1 MSAEDRST
9 VSQCSGAN
17 GAGKTTTFRM
27 LVSDIKATSGE
38 IIIDGNNINETVRNS
53 SLSDD
58 LLVIHSPLMKSR
70 TVEVGFCPQFD
81 WLVNDLSVGETLL
94 LFAR

>member
-1 MSAEDRST
+1 
-9 VSQCSGAN
+9 
-17 GAGKTTTFRM
+17 M
-27 LVSDIKATSGE
+27 LVSDAKATSGE
-38 IIIDGNNINETVRNS
+38 IIIDGNNINETVSYRQ
-53 SLSDD
+53 LSDD
-58 LLVIHSPLMKSR
+58 HGHILSPVMKSR

>member
-1 MSAEDRST
+1 MKSTNAKDRSA
-9 VSQCSGAN
+9 VSLCSGAN

-27 LVSDIKATSGE
+27 LVNDVKATSGE
-38 IIIDGNNINETVRNS
+38 IIIDGNNMN
-53 SLSDD
+53 D
-58 LLVIHSPLMKSR
+58 MAK
-70 TVEVGFCPQFD
+70 VEVGFCPQFD